1 MKEETIQELIKEVL
15 SGLKNRMIQPL
26 REENRALAAAIASLQ
41 EKITYL
47 EQKVDES
54 PLLMLAALRDA
65 INHARGEERDGPAS

>member
-65 INHARGEERDGPAS
+65 INNARGEERDGPAS